1 MGGAGD
7 MNRFDGAILEFFNR
21 FSQKSGMFDQAI
33 YLLSDT
39 DLLKGGVV
47 VAILW
52 ALWFTRA
59 DEETVAKTR
68 KTVIATFAGTFLAL
82 AIGIVLENALPFRF
96 RPIHQPGLHFL
107 PPIGIT
113 TDILEGWSSFPSDH
127 ATLFGGLV
135 TGIFLA
141 SRRLGFLSII
151 YVLPVVLIPR
161 IYLGFHYP
169 TDILGGILLGCGC
182 VLLANGSKLKKR
194 IADPVYG
201 WSEKYPVLFYCG
213 FFLVSYQTVD
223 LFDDIR
229 DLASFLLD
237 VAVAVVHRIS

>member
-1 MGGAGD
+1 

-96 RPIHQPGLHFL
+96 RPIHQPGLHF
-107 PPIGIT
+107 PP
-113 TDILEGWSSFPSDH
+113 PS
-127 ATLFGGLV
+127 G
-135 TGIFLA
+135 
-141 SRRLGFLSII
+141 SRRIFSRGGVRSPATMRRSSADWLQASSWLPAALDSFRSSTSCPLS
-151 YVLPVVLIPR
+151 
-161 IYLGFHYP
+161 
-169 TDILGGILLGCGC
+169 
-182 VLLANGSKLKKR
+182 
-194 IADPVYG
+194 
-201 WSEKYPVLFYCG
+201 
-213 FFLVSYQTVD
+213 
-223 LFDDIR
+223 
-229 DLASFLLD
+229 
-237 VAVAVVHRIS
+237 